1 MQNNKRT
8 VCFFLT
14 LKEDIQVR
22 GNEYAGEIRFITTT
36 DSILQALK
44 NCLAFYKKHKDI
56 VTENVQGIYVFTPIE
71 SEKQKK
77 LDALYANSNSFE
89 SACNNSYDLIEDLYE
104 KDRSYLYGYDFPDD
118 QDISRILTYTDT
130 QETEVTFSFDKWD
143 LAITDTYI

>member
-8 VCFFLT
+8 VCFFLA

-22 GNEYAGEIRFITTT
+22 GNEYADEIRFITTT
-36 DSILQALK
+36 DSMLQALK

-56 VTENVQGIYVFTPIE
+56 VSENVQGIYVFTPIE
-71 SEKQKK
+71 PAKQKK
-77 LDALYANSNSFE
+77 LDALYANSSNFE
-89 SACNNSYDLIEDLYE
+89 TACNDSYDLIEDLYE

-118 QDISRILTYTDT
+118 QDISKILTYTDT

>member
-8 VCFFLT
+8 VCFFLA

-71 SEKQKK
+71 PAKQKK
-77 LDALYANSNSFE
+77 LDALYANSSNFE
-89 SACNNSYDLIEDLYE
+89 TACNDSYDLIEDLYE

-118 QDISRILTYTDT
+118 QDISKILTYTDA